1 MGDPC
6 PTNRVVPA
14 VTPRVGDIARVRCL
28 QAGAAPG
35 VNALIQPSP
44 GFEVIGNMQNW
55 ITFDF
60 HA

>member
-14 VTPRVGDIARVRCL
+14 VTPCVGDIARVRCL